1 MVTKYQFFKILILG
15 PGGRRRFDAD
25 HSVSEYLKFEDLIRQ
40 MLEWDPLKRIKPDQI
55 LMHEFFKTKIVDM
68 GEVQGGFSN
77 NLQTGSEAQETEI
90 RQNEAGR
97 KWVTS
102 VTRSSAACPARVQRA
117 QNWNNS
123 NNLDSIAAIWS

>member
-25 HSVSEYLKFEDLIRQ
+25 HSVSEYLKFEDLIGQ
-40 MLEWDPLKRIKPDQI
+40 MLEWDPVKRIKPEQI
-55 LMHEFFKTKIVDM
+55 LKHEFFKTKIVDM

-117 QNWNNS
+117 QKWNDS
-123 NNLDSIAAIWS
+123 KLDSIAAIWS